1 MNILISTLPVF
12 LFLLFLFLLDS
23 FKLVN
28 KLWLLIAVLW
38 GVFSAGL
45 AYLLNTYL
53 IEITDLDFDQYARY
67 LAPIPE
73 EIIKSLFVFWL
84 ILGKKAGFMIDAAIY
99 GFAVGAGFAL
109 IENSLYLYNETEAGL
124 LVAIIRGF
132 GTAFMHGGCTALIA
146 MILINAKHRNAYF
159 LLNIFIAFAAAYFV
173 HSAFNHFY
181 IQPLLQTLGIVLFLP
196 LVFVFIFNRNE
207 KQLHNWLEME
217 FSSEMELLQAMKKG
231 QLSQTR
237 TGEYLAQLKSRFRG
251 ETILDMYCYIQLYL
265 ELSIRAKRNLM
276 LKENGLPPVFEQDMS
291 EKMNELQNIKKQ
303 IGKVGE
309 MALAPLIRLNYRDLW
324 KLNSLNYTEK

>member
-1 MNILISTLPVF
+1 MNILISTIPVF

-38 GVFSAGL
+38 GVLSAGL
-45 AYLLNTYL
+45 SYLLNTYL
-53 IEITDLDFDQYARY
+53 MDVGSLDFEQYARY
-67 LAPIPE
+67 LAPAPE

-109 IENSLYLYNETEAGL
+109 VENSLYLYHETEAGL
-124 LVAIIRGF
+124 FVAIIRGF
-132 GTAFMHGGCTALIA
+132 GTAFMHGGCTSLMAVV
-146 MILINAKHRNAYF
+146 LINAKHRDAF
-159 LLNIFIAFAAAYFV
+159 FPLNILIALVAAYLI

-207 KQLHNWLEME
+207 KQLQNWLETE
-217 FSSEMELLQAMKKG
+217 FSSEIELLQAMKKG
-231 QLSQTR
+231 QLSHTR
-237 TGEYLAQLKSRFRG
+237 AGEYLARLKSRFQG

-276 LKENGLPPVFEQDMS
+276 LRENGLPPVFEQDMAS
-291 EKMNELQNIKKQ
+291 KLQELHNIKKQ

-309 MALAPLIRLNYRDLW
+309 MALAPLIRMNYRDLW
-324 KLNSLNYTEK
+324 KLNSLQ